1 MAISEARIDLLL
13 SALEKITV
21 DSAMV
26 AFYLTLILLIFTAE
40 HRQIWLALHIS
51 VFASFFKKSPM
62 AR

>member
-26 AFYLTLILLIFTAE
+26 AFYLTPVLLIFTAE
-40 HRQIWLALHIS
+40 QIQIWLALHIS
-51 VFASFFKKSPM
+51 VFASFFKNPNVDK
-62 AR
+62 

>member
-21 DSAMV
+21 DSAMA
-26 AFYLTLILLIFTAE
+26 AFYLTLVLLIFTAE
-40 HRQIWLALHIS
+40 HRQIWLASHIS
-51 VFASFFKKSPM
+51 VFASFFKKPPM

>member
-26 AFYLTLILLIFTAE
+26 AFYLTLVLLIFTAE
-40 HRQIWLALHIS
+40 HRQIWLASHIS
-51 VFASFFKKSPM
+51 VFASFFKKPPM

>member
-26 AFYLTLILLIFTAE
+26 AFYLTPVLLIFTAE
-40 HRQIWLALHIS
+40 QIQIWLALHIS
-51 VFASFFKKSPM
+51 VFASFFKKPPM

>member
-26 AFYLTLILLIFTAE
+26 AFYLFLVLLIFTAE
-40 HRQIWLALHIS
+40 HRKIWLALHIS
-51 VFASFFKKSPM
+51 GFAFLFKKSPM